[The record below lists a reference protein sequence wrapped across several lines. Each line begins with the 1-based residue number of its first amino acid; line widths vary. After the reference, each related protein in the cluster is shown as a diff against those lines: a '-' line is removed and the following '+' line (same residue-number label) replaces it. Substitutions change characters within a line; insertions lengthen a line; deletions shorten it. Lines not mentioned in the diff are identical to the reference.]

1 MTGKRI
7 KDLHEDEAADVS
19 AAADTTSVEEVTT
32 QRHEANGSDTDP
44 VSAAAAA
51 RHLKE
56 SLGRAW
62 SDAKDTVRDVGDTW
76 RRSATNVRAEARHAT
91 SETRDTLGDALGGMG
106 ELGEGIAEDT
116 LDLARSVGINLE
128 RYVQRHPLRSVAIAA
143 AGGALI
149 ALLLRGRR

>member
-1 MTGKRI
+1 MTGNKRV
-7 KDLHEDEAADVS
+7 KDLGENDVIDTPAET
-19 AAADTTSVEEVTT
+19 AAAVEEGSDN
-32 QRHEANGSDTDP
+32 RHEASGDDTDP

-76 RRSATNVRAEARHAT
+76 RRSAGNVRAEARHAT
-91 SETRDTLGDALGGMG
+91 NETRDTLGDALGGMG

-116 LDLARSVGINLE
+116 LDMARSVGINLE
-128 RYVQRHPLRSVAIAA
+128 RYVQRYPLRSVALAA